1 MPSTVPRPPLVRPVR
16 DRLIGGVAAGLAA
29 HLEQPVQRVRWAF
42 AILTLIFGAGAMAYV
57 LLWML
62 VPPAAPV
69 SAAGPTP
76 ARGRTRGTEADTRQ
90 REAAGPTSRVAFSWS
105 EHGPQVGIGAGLA
118 AVGISALARRAG
130 ADVNPVTVAAITVIF
145 AGVLIAWRQLDAAE
159 RHRWLATAGGDTRA
173 GVVRLAAGV
182 VVAVFGIVL
191 LVSGQV
197 DPVALRAGVL
207 AAGAVLV
214 GVGLLVAP
222 WLLRL
227 GRELVA
233 ERSARIRETERAEI
247 AAHLHDSVLQTLA
260 LIQRRSTDPAE
271 VSRLARGQERELR
284 QWLYA
289 SGERQRPEGESGGLA
304 AAVRDAVAEVED
316 TYGVPVDVV
325 AVGDA
330 DLDADTH
337 ALVLALREA
346 VLNAVRHGAPPVSV
360 YLEAGAG
367 VEAFVRDHGSG
378 VDLDQVP
385 TDRMGLRESVI
396 GRMARHGGRASVRKV
411 PAGGTEVALSLASN
425 GSGEREQA

>member
-1 MPSTVPRPPLVRPVR
+1 VR
-16 DRLIGGVAAGLAA
+16 DRWIGGVAAGLAV

-42 AILTLIFGAGAMAYV
+42 AILTLIFGAGALAYV

-62 VPPAAPV
+62 VPPAAV
-69 SAAGPTP
+69 SPTSTLRP
-76 ARGRTRGTEADTRQ
+76 GRPRTRDTQADTRQ
-90 REAAGPTSRVAFSWS
+90 PEAAGPASRASFSWS
-105 EHGPQVGIGAGLA
+105 EHGPQVGIGAGLV
-118 AVGISALARRAG
+118 AVGISAIARRAG
-130 ADVNPVTVAAITVIF
+130 ADVNPVTVAAITVIL

-173 GVVRLAAGV
+173 GLIRLAAGV

-260 LIQRRSTDPAE
+260 LIQRRSTDSAE
-271 VSRLARGQERELR
+271 VTRLARGQERELR
-284 QWLYA
+284 QWLYT
-289 SGERQRPEGESGGLA
+289 SGERQRPDGESAGLA
-304 AAVRDAVAEVED
+304 AAVQDAVAEVED
-316 TYGVPVDVV
+316 AYGVPVDVV

-367 VEAFVRDHGSG
+367 GIEAFVRDHGTG
-378 VDLDQVP
+378 VDLEQVP
-385 TDRMGLRESVI
+385 ADRMGLRESVI
-396 GRMARHGGRASVRKV
+396 GRMGRHGGRAGVRKV
-411 PAGGTEVALSLASN
+411 PGGGTEVALSLAAN
-425 GSGEREQA
+425 GSGQGEQA